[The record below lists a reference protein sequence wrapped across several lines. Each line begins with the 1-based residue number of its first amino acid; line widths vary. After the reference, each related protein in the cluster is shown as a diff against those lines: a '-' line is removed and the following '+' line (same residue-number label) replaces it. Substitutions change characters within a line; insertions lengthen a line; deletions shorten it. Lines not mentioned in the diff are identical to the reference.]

1 MASHDRSQLA
11 DYVSFCRLFTA
22 ELNACTDLLL
32 LTRSQDLISCLDK
45 KNNNDKK
52 KMFFNN
58 RIVLGS
64 EPFSFC

>member
-45 KNNNDKK
+45 KTIMIKK
-52 KMFFNN
+52 KKFFTNQ
-58 RIVLGS
+58 IVVGT